1 MNLKKKTRI
10 RNQILKNLT
19 DEIYLCTIYL
29 IEDKSYSEG
38 IAKNILKAIAKNE
51 IKNLKINYSRRKRN
65 V

>member
-10 RNQILKNLT
+10 RNRILKNLT
-19 DEIYLCTIYL
+19 DEIYRCTIYL

-38 IAKNILKAIAKNE
+38 IAKNILKAISKNE

>member
-10 RNQILKNLT
+10 RNRILKDLT
-19 DEIYLCTIYL
+19 DEIYRCTVYF
-29 IEDKSYSEG
+29 IEDKSYAEAT
-38 IAKNILKAIAKNE
+38 AKNILKAIAKNE

>member
-19 DEIYLCTIYL
+19 NEIYSCTIYL

-38 IAKNILKAIAKNE
+38 IAKNILKAISKNE
-51 IKNLKINYSRRKRN
+51 IKNLKINYSRKKRN